1 MTLQSLNR
9 WKAFGLHLA
18 ISGLLALAVVTV
30 VLMVWYPRP
39 YFAAMGG
46 ETLLRLLIGVD
57 VALGP
62 LITLIIFDAA
72 KPRLK
77 YDLAAIAV
85 LQVAAL
91 LYGGYVMFEARP
103 VYNVFSVDRFDI
115 AAANTIDAPSLAKAA
130 EEFHALPLTGPRV
143 VGARLPAGRKERMEL
158 TIESTMGGADLHERP
173 HLYVP
178 YAQVAGDAARVAK
191 PMAKLAQRGPD
202 AAERVRTFIDA
213 TGRTEASVGYVP
225 VRARNQDM
233 AAIVDRKSGEI
244 VGFLSIYPW

>member
-9 WKAFGLHLA
+9 WKAFGLHFA
-18 ISGLLALAVVTV
+18 VSVVLALAVVIL
-30 VLMVWYPRP
+30 VLVLWYPRP

-57 VALGP
+57 VVLGP

-77 YDLAAIAV
+77 YDLAAIGV

-91 LYGGYVMFEARP
+91 VYGGYVMFEARP

-130 EEFHALPLTGPRV
+130 DEFHALPVTGPRV
-143 VGARLPAGRKERMEL
+143 VGARMPADAKAKMDL
-158 TIESTMGGADLHERP
+158 TLESALGGADLYVRP
-173 HLYVP
+173 NLYVP
-178 YAQVAGDAARVAK
+178 YAEVAADAARVAK
-191 PMAKLAQRGPD
+191 PLSRLARGGPD
-202 AAERVRTFIDA
+202 AAQQVRTFIDHS
-213 TGRTEASVGYVP
+213 GRSEASVGYVP
-225 VRARNQDM
+225 VRARNRDM
-233 AAIVDRKSGEI
+233 AAIVDRNTGEV
-244 VGFLSIYPW
+244 VGFLPIDPW

>member
-1 MTLQSLNR
+1 MTLHSLNR
-9 WKAFGLHLA
+9 WKAFGLHLVL
-18 ISGLLALAVVTV
+18 SGVLALAVVMV
-30 VLMVWYPRP
+30 VVMVWYPRP

-91 LYGGYVMFEARP
+91 IYGGYVMFEARP
-103 VYNVFSVDRFDI
+103 VYNVFNVDRFEI
-115 AAANTIDAPSLAKAA
+115 APANAIHASSLAKAA
-130 EEFHALPLTGPRV
+130 DEFHWLPLTGPRV
-143 VGARLPAGRKERMEL
+143 VGARPPADSNERMEL
-158 TIESTMGGADLHERP
+158 AFESTTGGADIHERP

-191 PMAKLAQRGPD
+191 PLSRLAQRDPG
-202 AAERVRTFIDA
+202 AALQVRTFVDNS
-213 TGRTEASVGYVP
+213 GRSEASVGYVP

-244 VGFLSIYPW
+244 VGFLPIYPW